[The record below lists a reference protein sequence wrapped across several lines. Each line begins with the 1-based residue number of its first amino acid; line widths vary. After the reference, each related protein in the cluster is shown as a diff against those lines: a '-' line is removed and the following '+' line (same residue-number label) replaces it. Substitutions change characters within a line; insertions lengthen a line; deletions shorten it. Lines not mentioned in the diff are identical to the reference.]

1 MKRMTI
7 KSSVS
12 FAETFDDFL
21 LSRKAK
27 GLTEKTLTTYKQHF
41 SSIGKHIRTA
51 FFIIILD

>member
-1 MKRMTI
+1 MKKMTI

-12 FAETFDDFL
+12 MAETFDDFL

-41 SSIGKHIRTA
+41 SSNHEIRWHSM
-51 FFIIILD
+51 ILCV